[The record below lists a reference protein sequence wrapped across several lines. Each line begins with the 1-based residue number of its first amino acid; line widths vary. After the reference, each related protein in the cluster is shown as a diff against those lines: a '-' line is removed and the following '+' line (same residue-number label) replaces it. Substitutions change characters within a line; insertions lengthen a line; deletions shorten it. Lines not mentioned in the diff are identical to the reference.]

1 MSKWLSEWMD
11 ILDFQLICVVMTR
24 SHLMTAI
31 LFRHLIFF
39 SCLDF
44 SNFYI
49 FQLGYFFFLYLSIN
63 SSIGLSF
70 LSLFHYYYY
79 YYDSPSG
86 FFFLGGLVCLFRP
99 IFFVSFI
106 VIIMIIMMTIFIGI
120 ISHCGPVSH
129 SLFSFLPLSL
139 SLSFSFIP
147 LSLSFSLPLSLFLF
161 RNYFL
166 FVEWGAGLYFPDSP
180 WHRHWSVFQILIT
193 AIIFFDLHFL
203 LSIDFMDL
211 FRSLSLSLFFLY
223 LFCLISISLSLSLS
237 LSLFAGDV
245 ALFPQIL
252 QNLRKNRTERRGRLG
267 SDALSKQKQLNNKNS
282 LIMKVIEWQQQRQF
296 APFLLFPPLSPRSFP
311 STPSG
316 IIN

>member
-11 ILDFQLICVVMTR
+11 ILDFQLICVVT
-24 SHLMTAI
+24 
-31 LFRHLIFF
+31 FNDRHLVSPFDFF
-39 SCLDF
+39 SHVWIFPIFTFFSWDIFSFFIYRSTVRLVWVFCL
-44 SNFYI
+44 
-49 FQLGYFFFLYLSIN
+49 FFIIIIIIMILRLV
-63 SSIGLSF
+63 
-70 LSLFHYYYY
+70 
-79 YYDSPSG
+79 

-139 SLSFSFIP
+139 SLILLHSSLSLILSLSLSVPVSKLLSLCWVRGGALFSWFTLTSPLICVSNP
-147 LSLSFSLPLSLFLF
+147 HHRHHFFLIYIFFCQLISWIYFALSLSLSFFFIYFVWFLSF
-161 RNYFL
+161 
-166 FVEWGAGLYFPDSP
+166 
-180 WHRHWSVFQILIT
+180 
-193 AIIFFDLHFL
+193 
-203 LSIDFMDL
+203 
-211 FRSLSLSLFFLY
+211 
-223 LFCLISISLSLSLS
+223 SLSLS

-296 APFLLFPPLSPRSFP
+296 APFLLFPPPSPPAP
-311 STPSG
+311 SPPPRPALL
-316 IIN
+316 IN

>member
-86 FFFLGGLVCLFRP
+86 FFFPWRFGLFIPSNIFRFFYCYYYDYYDDYFHWYYFSLWPCL
-99 IFFVSFI
+99 SF
-106 VIIMIIMMTIFIGI
+106 
-120 ISHCGPVSH
+120 
-129 SLFSFLPLSL
+129 SLFLPSSL
-139 SLSFSFIP
+139 SLSHSPSF